1 VSAIGRRPGAV
12 AAARVINA
20 LHVIAVGSYRF
31 LAYTPLAYWRMIQAE
46 LTALAALYQD
56 QPERP

>member
-1 VSAIGRRPGAV
+1 VSAIGRSPGAV
-12 AAARVINA
+12 AAARVVNA
-20 LHVIAVGSYRF
+20 LYFIAVGSYCF

-46 LTALAALYQD
+46 LAALAALYQY